1 MTEKELKKECI
12 GIVNQLF
19 DLAEVPVEKR
29 QAINDNADEYIL
41 SQVLR
46 LGVVVRQSEQLF
58 CEKVIHHTCK
68 WFDQYN
74 GCMGCLVKKYEAK

>member
-1 MTEKELKKECI
+1 MNLKEEYEKETNKVIYEYLD
-12 GIVNQLF
+12 NTDLF
-19 DLAEVPVEKR
+19 YISDYVEWLEKR
-29 QAINDNADEYIL
+29 IKALTIP
-41 SQVLR
+41 
-46 LGVVVRQSEQLF
+46 VVVRQSEQLF